1 MIAQQKNHQNQVLED
16 EMEQGEEGISLNY
29 IIFTAIIGLLLLLN
43 WLGIFQTFLGI
54 NTAIILT
61 LIGGYKIFWGALESL
76 FKRKISVDLAIALA
90 AIAALSINQ
99 YLAAGE
105 VIFIM
110 LVGEALESFA
120 VDRTRGAIKKLI
132 DLSPKKAR
140 VIRNGQ
146 EREIEVEELIVGDR
160 VIVKPGERIPVDG
173 EVLCGH
179 SSVDQSTIT
188 GESIPVEK
196 SAGSK
201 VYSGTI
207 NQLGIMEIRAEKV
220 AGDTILFKIIHLVE
234 EAQSQKAPIQKV
246 ADKYAKFFVPAVIL
260 AAAGCFL
267 ITRDLVRS
275 VSILIIACPCALV
288 LATPTAIFAGIG
300 RMAKEGILVKGGA
313 YLEAMGKIDLIAF
326 DKTGTLTQGQPRIAG
341 IIPFKGY
348 SEQQILSLAATG
360 EQHSEH
366 LLASIIVEEARKNSV
381 KIGKADDFL
390 MKPGLGIEALYE
402 GKNLLVG
409 NRRLLE
415 EGGVEFDLGTRKVL
429 EEIDQKGQTLILVSL
444 GHELAG
450 AITVQDEIRPEAA
463 QTLRNL
469 KKMGIRLA
477 LLTGDN
483 ERVARQIAQAAGI
496 DEYAANLLPDGK
508 VDKIKEWQKEGHTVA
523 MVGDGINDAPSLSTA
538 DVGIAM
544 GGIGSDVA
552 IETADMIFMADDLSR
567 LQNAVDIGQRTVKTI
582 RQNIL
587 FFAIIFN
594 GLAVV
599 AASTL
604 AFVTPVV
611 AAIVHQ
617 FSSLLVVGNSL
628 RLLAGKMKAILTGWL
643 DGIGGWFKDLNR
655 NHLYP
660 FWDAHRKPIYNG
672 GLALIIVLYLF
683 SGFTM
688 VYPYQRGVVQR
699 FGKKVTDDLKP
710 GLHLLFPWPIDK
722 ATKVLRTVER
732 VEIGFRKVKNV
743 ASRID
748 QKTGQVV
755 TSYEWDVQD
764 RTGEYQKMSDEA
776 LVFTGD
782 ENFLE
787 MDMVVQY
794 MIKNPSA
801 YLFKI
806 RGFQDTDSLV
816 RFCAQ
821 SAIREIVGQESTD
834 PILTVDRSKIE
845 IRVSQMLQKELD
857 ALDSGLLVKGA
868 FLQSVHPPI
877 EVADAFRAV
886 VNASEEKSMLI
897 NLAEAYNNEQLPLAR
912 GRGAQNIMM
921 AEAYQKEIINRSTG
935 EGARF
940 VNMCANYDQYK
951 DTTSLRLY
959 LETVEGVLPNMKK
972 FILDEQRNGREELT
986 VFGSKKVET
995 LLNNVVREFFP
1006 RAKQQQSQSQQ
1017 QQQQNTNP

>member
-1 MIAQQKNHQNQVLED
+1 MSTAQQKNHQKQVLED
-16 EMEQGEEGISLNY
+16 EMEEGEEGVSLNY
-29 IIFTAIIGLLLLLN
+29 IIFTVIIGLLLLLN
-43 WLGIFQTFLGI
+43 WLGIFKTFLGI
-54 NTAIILT
+54 DTAIILT
-61 LIGGYKIFWGALESL
+61 LIGGYKIFFGALESL

-99 YLAAGE
+99 YLAAAE

-140 VIRNGQ
+140 VIRDGE
-146 EREIEVEELIVGDR
+146 EREIEVEKLTAGDR
-160 VIVKPGERIPVDG
+160 VMVRPGERVPVDG
-173 EVLCGH
+173 EVLSGH

-196 SAGSK
+196 STGSK

-220 AGDTILFKIIHLVE
+220 GGDTVLSKIIHLVE

-246 ADKYAKFFVPAVIL
+246 ADKYAKFFVPAIIL
-260 AAAGCFL
+260 VAAGCFL

-300 RMAKEGILVKGGA
+300 RMAREGILVKGGA
-313 YLEAMGKIDLIAF
+313 YLEAMGRIDLIAF
-326 DKTGTLTQGQPRIAG
+326 DKTGTLTQGHPKIAS

-348 SEQQILSLAATG
+348 SEQQVLSLAATA

-366 LLASIIVEEARKNSV
+366 LLASIIVEEARKKSV
-381 KIGKADDFL
+381 KIDKTDDFL
-390 MKPGLGIEALYE
+390 MKPGLGIEALYQ

-415 EGGVEFDLGTRKVL
+415 GNGLEFDLATKKVL
-429 EEIDQKGQTLILVSL
+429 EEIDQKGQTLILVAC
-444 GHELAG
+444 GHEVAG

-496 DEYAANLLPDGK
+496 DEYVANLMPDGK
-508 VDKIKEWQKEGHTVA
+508 VDKIREWQKEGHTVA

-544 GGIGSDVA
+544 GCIGSDIA

-567 LQNAVDIGQRTVKTI
+567 LEQAVDIGKRTVKTI
-582 RQNIL
+582 RQNII

-594 GLAVV
+594 ALAVV
-599 AASTL
+599 AASTIIW
-604 AFVTPVV
+604 VTPVV

-617 FSSLLVVGNSL
+617 ISSLLVVGNSL
-628 RLLAGKMKAILTGWL
+628 RLLAGKVKAILTGWL
-643 DGIGGWFKDLNR
+643 AGIRGWFNDLHS
-655 NHLYP
+655 NHLHP
-660 FWDAHRKPIYNG
+660 FWDAHRKPIYNSS
-672 GLALIIVLYLF
+672 LALIVVLYLF
-683 SGFTM
+683 SGLTV
-688 VYPYQRGVVQR
+688 VYTNQRGVVQR
-699 FGKKVTDDLKP
+699 FGKKITDDLKP
-710 GLHLLFPWPIDK
+710 GLHLLFPWPIDR
-722 ATKVLRTVER
+722 ATKVVRGVER
-732 VEIGFRKVKNV
+732 VEIGFRKVKNI
-743 ASRID
+743 ASRVD

-764 RTGEYQKMSDEA
+764 RTGEYQKMTDEA

-794 MIKNPSA
+794 QIKDPSA

-816 RFCAQ
+816 RFCTQ
-821 SAIREIVGQESTD
+821 SAVREIVGQKTTD
-834 PILTVDRSKIE
+834 DILTVDRSEIE
-845 IRVSQMLQKELD
+845 AQVTRILQREM
-857 ALDSGLLVKGA
+857 DSLNCGLLIKGA
-868 FLQSVHPPI
+868 FLQSAHPPI

-886 VNASEEKSMLI
+886 VNAHEEKNMLI
-897 NLAEAYNNEQLPLAR
+897 NLAEAYHNEQLPLAR
-912 GRGAQNIMM
+912 GKGAQNIMM
-921 AEAYQKEIINRSTG
+921 AEAYRQEILDRSNG
-935 EGARF
+935 EGTRF
-940 VNMCANYDQYK
+940 TSMCENYDNFK
-951 DTTSLRLY
+951 EVTSLRLY

-972 FILDEQRNGREELT
+972 FILDEQRSGREELT

-995 LLNNVVREFFP
+995 LLNNITREFFP
-1006 RAKQQQSQSQQ
+1006 RGKQQQSIK
-1017 QQQQNTNP
+1017 P